1 MNRQFASTQHL
12 FNSRGYE
19 ALDTQDDG
27 QIATEP
33 GDPLNEAHFGGTLK
47 HGFSDAPRPP
57 RKKGT
62 KKRQAMMAEKN
73 KQIEAAY
80 LRYRISP
87 SMNRNYKA
95 VNRSG
100 SHSHLEG
107 GVNGTTNYTST
118 LQTLSSPKGKGGS
131 FNRKGSY
138 DPRDRVASGSPT
150 SNNGLQSSK
159 WNQDQIPEIVM
170 EAPYVNKIGPGQHSF
185 INQFD

>member
-1 MNRQFASTQHL
+1 M
-12 FNSRGYE
+12 
-19 ALDTQDDG
+19 
-27 QIATEP
+27 
-33 GDPLNEAHFGGTLK
+33 NEAHFGGTLK

-118 LQTLSSPKGKGGS
+118 LQTLSSPKGNGGS

-138 DPRDRVASGSPT
+138 DPKDRVASGSPT
-150 SNNGLQSSK
+150 SNNG
-159 WNQDQIPEIVM
+159 
-170 EAPYVNKIGPGQHSF
+170 F
-185 INQFD
+185 